1 LPIQYN
7 YQFSKSTLPN
17 FQSPNCYLAILPSQ
31 LNLSIFQVQ
40 VAQLPIKL
48 FTTLP
53 DLLLNFE
60 NIPSY
65 NSRSMYVLL
74 MWVLVHPRPN
84 PTREPK

>member
-1 LPIQYN
+1 
-7 YQFSKSTLPN
+7 
-17 FQSPNCYLAILPSQ
+17 LPSR

-65 NSRSMYVLL
+65 NSHSMYVLL
-74 MWVLVHPRPN
+74 NVSAGSPKAQPN
-84 PTREPK
+84 KGTQIENLNIV